1 MEFSSEENMVNVVEF
16 IQEYHAHLENTLS
29 FSAFE
34 QTGFLLPHG
43 KELRLF
49 TKTVDLS
56 LAAGKPL
63 NYKYIHM

>member
-1 MEFSSEENMVNVVEF
+1 VEFSSEENMVNVVEF

-29 FSAFE
+29 FSGFE

-49 TKTVDLS
+49 SKQWISVWQLES
-56 LAAGKPL
+56 
-63 NYKYIHM
+63 H